1 MVIGPSQCFFVVLLI
16 AAFVGLSR
24 GFMREV
30 VTMAIILASVLFL
43 LNGGNGLLHQF
54 LFVNMPNA
62 FRVLIFG
69 DSAVNAGTPVVSNPN
84 PTGDYLFGLGSFLVL
99 TALAYL
105 VGHRYGQP
113 AKTNQH
119 RLGGM
124 LPGLVNG
131 AAIAY
136 YASNTILPSTTV
148 NLTSPTDTLTRLY
161 LPIIFGFGLLALVLV
176 LVVSSFAKK

>member
-1 MVIGPSQCFFVVLLI
+1 MVIGSAQCFFVILLI
-16 AAFVGLSR
+16 TAFIGLSR

-30 VTMAIILASVLFL
+30 VTMAIVLAAVLFL
-43 LNGGNGLLHQF
+43 LNGGNGALYHF
-54 LFVNMPNA
+54 IFVNLPHA

-69 DSAVNAGTPVVSNPN
+69 DSAVNAGAPDVSTPN
-84 PTGDYLFGLGSFLVL
+84 PTGDHLFAVGSFLAL
-99 TALAYL
+99 TGLAYL

-113 AKTNQH
+113 PKTNQH
-119 RLGGM
+119 RLGGV

-136 YASNTILPSTTV
+136 YASNTILPSTTI

-176 LVVSSFAKK
+176 LVVSAFAKK